1 MSVLEMTTKESKPG
15 RQPSAPTADAKF
27 LAHPD
32 EFPRRHIGPDAAQ
45 TKQMLETLGRSSVD
59 ALIDEAVPRQIRLQS
74 TLQLPAGRSEYEVL
88 GELKT
93 IAGQNQV
100 FRSFIGMGYYDC

>member
-1 MSVLEMTTKESKPG
+1 MSVLEMTTKETNPARES
-15 RQPSAPTADAKF
+15 TASTANARF

-45 TKQMLETLGRSSVD
+45 TKEMLELLGRSSLD
-59 ALIDEAVPRQIRLQS
+59 ALIDEAVPKQIRLQAP
-74 TLQLPAGRSEYEVL
+74 LQLPAGRSEYEVL

-93 IAGQNQV
+93 IAGQNQI
-100 FRSFIGMGYYDC
+100 FRS